1 MATSDAI
8 AAITDAVRALLDGAV
23 RDSTKFAGTA
33 VSIYQSVDLQ
43 RPLSRDTSPAV
54 SVLLHRV
61 SISPARRNVPLRTG
75 QHGERYRPPIP
86 LDLYYLV
93 TAWSGDPRMQHGL
106 LGWAVRTIEDNLI
119 LPSALLNDN
128 GWDGTFAIDESVE
141 LTWAPLT
148 PQEEFDLWQIAQT
161 NQQPSASYV
170 ARTVAIESR
179 LTLDQ
184 YAAVQTTQFDHSTGV
199 VP

>member
-1 MATSDAI
+1 
-8 AAITDAVRALLDGAV
+8 
-23 RDSTKFAGTA
+23 
-33 VSIYQSVDLQ
+33 
-43 RPLSRDTSPAV
+43 
-54 SVLLHRV
+54 
-61 SISPARRNVPLRTG
+61 
-75 QHGERYRPPIP
+75 
-86 LDLYYLV
+86 
-93 TAWSGDPRMQHGL
+93 MQHGL

>member
-1 MATSDAI
+1 MAGTDAI
-8 AAITDAVRALLDGAV
+8 AATTDAIRTLLDGVAK
-23 RDSTKFAGTA
+23 DSATFSTVNVA
-33 VSIYQSVDLQ
+33 IFQSDDLQ
-43 RPLSRDTSPAV
+43 TPLTAETSPSV

-61 SISPARRNVPLRTG
+61 SVSPARRNAPVRIGPL
-75 QHGERYRPPIP
+75 GERYRPAIP

-93 TAWSGDPRMQHGL
+93 TAWAGDPRMSQRL
-106 LGWAVRTIEDNLI
+106 LGWAVRALEDAPI

-128 GWDGTFAIDESVE
+128 GWDGTFSPEETVE

-148 PQEEFDLWQIAQT
+148 PQDEFDIWQVAQT

-179 LTLDQ
+179 RTIPE
-184 YAAVQTTQFDHSTGV
+184 YALVQSTEWDYDPEG
-199 VP
+199 PS